1 MSTKTLTHQEY
12 TVQETARLTGLPEST
27 LRYYETIGLIPPV
40 ERDESSGH
48 RRYSEDDLNV
58 ITSIACLNA
67 TGMSLDD
74 MRKYIANRSRGSKAA
89 VMQVELLSDQ
99 GRRLVAEEQQ
109 LKVRQQ
115 YVNLKVK
122 YWQAIAAGDNAKA
135 QSIAKKAN
143 VLAKKLTHKK

>member
-1 MSTKTLTHQEY
+1 
-12 TVQETARLTGLPEST
+12 
-27 LRYYETIGLIPPV
+27 
-40 ERDESSGH
+40 
-48 RRYSEDDLNV
+48 
-58 ITSIACLNA
+58 
-67 TGMSLDD
+67 
-74 MRKYIANRSRGSKAA
+74 
-89 VMQVELLSDQ
+89 MQVELLSDQ